1 MGQQQ
6 QQRKQQQR
14 KQRKQRKQQQRKHL
28 LDSSRGRAEALPA
41 AAILQNCEINEEGM
55 GSGEVG
61 QLQQQQQQHCGMTG
75 RVEGWGWGSSSGSSG
90 SSSSGSTF
98 LAVAEGGQKRC

>member
-6 QQRKQQQR
+6 QQQQQQQR
-14 KQRKQRKQQQRKHL
+14 RHL
-28 LDSSRGRAEALPA
+28 RGSSRGRAEALPA
-41 AAILQNCEINEEGM
+41 AATLQKFQIKNEGT

-61 QLQQQQQQHCGMTG
+61 QLQQQQHCGMTG

-90 SSSSGSTF
+90 SSSGGTF
-98 LAVAEGGQKRC
+98 VTEVGK